1 MSAKIHAFPTRAS
14 DEHLLFEHP
23 DGMGAIE
30 YGGGILIVTNDLDA
44 TATRVLIGP
53 AGLRDLAARL
63 RVLADL
69 IDGGAR

>member
-1 MSAKIHAFPTRAS
+1 MHETI
-14 DEHLLFEHP
+14 LYEHP
-23 DGMGAIE
+23 DGEGAIE
-30 YGGGILIVTNDLDA
+30 YGGGILIAANDMDA

-63 RVLADL
+63 CVLADL